1 MVAGLVCLVW
11 MPCSMVVNV
20 ALDKQLVFCLGF
32 PSDTMGTVFP
42 FVSVG
47 SS

>member
-32 PSDTMGTVFP
+32 PSDTMSRIFP
-42 FVSVG
+42 FISVG
-47 SS
+47 LS